1 MNVMLENLQNK
12 TMLENE
18 TTQDYEKYK
27 YHVTIQVK
35 KERKKQFIQ
44 IWRVSKSPISEITYS
59 LSQFIE

>member
-27 YHVTIQVK
+27 YHVKKSSKKREKKTIYTYMDS
-35 KERKKQFIQ
+35 KQ
-44 IWRVSKSPISEITYS
+44 ITYFWDH
-59 LSQFIE
+59 L

>member
-18 TTQDYEKYK
+18 TTQDYERYK
-27 YHVTIQVK
+27 YHVTILVK

-44 IWRVSKSPISEITYS
+44 I
-59 LSQFIE
+59 

>member
-35 KERKKQFIQ
+35 KERKKPNYTYMD
-44 IWRVSKSPISEITYS
+44 SKQITY
-59 LSQFIE
+59 F

>member
-35 KERKKQFIQ
+35 KREKNNLYRY
-44 IWRVSKSPISEITYS
+44 E
-59 LSQFIE
+59 E

>member
-27 YHVTIQVK
+27 YHVKKSSKKREKKTIYTYMDS
-35 KERKKQFIQ
+35 KQ
-44 IWRVSKSPISEITYS
+44 ITY
-59 LSQFIE
+59 F